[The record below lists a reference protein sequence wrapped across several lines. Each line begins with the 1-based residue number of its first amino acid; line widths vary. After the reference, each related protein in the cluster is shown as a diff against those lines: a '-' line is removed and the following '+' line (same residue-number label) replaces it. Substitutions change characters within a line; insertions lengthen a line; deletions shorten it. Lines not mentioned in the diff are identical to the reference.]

1 MILTLYQIYIALFMV
16 AVTIGLFVWF
26 RMSEAAGSAKR
37 MMEMMTRAGLDP
49 GIARQGDPQTQAI
62 LKEAGRRCAR
72 CPSEGLCERWLCGI
86 VGGGN
91 AFCPNARV
99 FDFLK

>member
-1 MILTLYQIYIALFMV
+1 MILTLYQIYFALFMV

-26 RMSEAAGSAKR
+26 RLSETAGSARR
-37 MMEMMTRAGLDP
+37 MMDMMTRVGLDS
-49 GIARQGDPQTQAI
+49 GITERGDPVTQAV
-62 LKEAGRRCAR
+62 LKKARRRCAR
-72 CPSEGLCERWLCGI
+72 CPSEGLCERWLCGM

-91 AFCPNARV
+91 VFCPNKRV